1 MKSLLAV
8 PLIVLGITNAA
19 WAQDET
25 PVSKESVVSHVSTAS
40 EPLPDANNT
49 DAAMPQSRGLSL
61 LSVATPRTGL
71 AALSFSNSLATDSL
85 AASVSSSSPL
95 SSPPP
100 SSPAPAKPAPPS
112 PTPYG
117 FNERDYNLEI
127 ALGISVVRFRSPAY
141 YATGV
146 GFHSAAAF
154 FFKDWLAVEGAV
166 TTFFA
171 PTIFAGE
178 HIKFVSYG
186 AGPKISFGRSR
197 LEPWVH
203 VLSGG
208 AHVVPQTA
216 LGGKNG
222 FEVTAGAGVDYGLNP
237 RVSLR
242 LEGDYLGTRFFSQW
256 QNSGQGIAAIVIH
269 F

>member
-8 PLIVLGITNAA
+8 PLMVLGITSAA

-25 PVSKESVVSHVSTAS
+25 CSSTASVVSDASTAPAS
-40 EPLPDANNT
+40 SPDAN
-49 DAAMPQSRGLSL
+49 DGKGAIPRAQKLSL
-61 LSVATPRTGL
+61 ISLGAPRPGL
-71 AALSFSNSLATDSL
+71 AALSFSNSLSTNAFSAS
-85 AASVSSSSPL
+85 AAVPSSASSSAAAKA
-95 SSPPP
+95 
-100 SSPAPAKPAPPS
+100 APAS
-112 PTPYG
+112 PKPYG
-117 FNERDYNLEI
+117 YNERDYNLEI
-127 ALGISVVRFRSPAY
+127 ALGISVVRFRSQAY

-154 FFKDWLAVEGAV
+154 FFKDWMAIEGAV

-171 PTIFAGE
+171 PTVFAGE
-178 HIKFVSYG
+178 NIRFVSYG
-186 AGPKISFGRSR
+186 AGPKISLGRRR

-203 VLSGG
+203 VLGGG

-216 LGGKNG
+216 FGGKNG

-256 QNSGQGIAAIVIH
+256 QNSGQGIAAIVFH